1 MGACDTPAGL
11 NRNNYVCN
19 IISGRRQFLRHR
31 IFELQ
36 FLFFEAVY
44 QIIVRVRPGFFLFEL
59 RFEFCMFQAQGR
71 QMIFAHRYLLL
82 ACREES
88 RSISTHQS
96 QGEK

>member
-1 MGACDTPAGL
+1 MSACDTPAGI
-11 NRNNYVCN
+11 NRKNYVYMYWL
-19 IISGRRQFLRHR
+19 GRRQFLNHR
-31 IFELQ
+31 VLDLQ

-44 QIIVRVRPGFFLFEL
+44 QIIIGVRPGFFAFEL
-59 RFEFCMFQAQGR
+59 GFEFCMFQAQGR

-96 QGEK
+96 QG